1 MSERW
6 LSQPAQRGDFRKAVT
21 SQADDMVKYECNCAP
36 QDTTLVIFQPHGDEV
51 CVSAGIYAAAEN
63 FHATS

>member
-21 SQADDMVKYECNCAP
+21 SQADGMDKYAHNVHHKIR
-36 QDTTLVIFQPHGDEV
+36 L
-51 CVSAGIYAAAEN
+51 
-63 FHATS
+63 